1 MSISTHKLSIRILS
15 HTPRSTH
22 WITPDTATIHTQRIK
37 LVTPYSEKGYLTP
50 IGQAITYTQDKIQS
64 YHTNHTYQT
73 YSPTQCSAVNKY
85 ERERPV
91 ETSPFYTLPNQLHAS
106 GTFGSRGDAMG
117 GGTRGQCLP
126 TGTWCLSPPTN
137 EKGTAV
143 EKLADSGQ
151 SVSS

>member
-117 GGTRGQCLP
+117 GGHSGAMPPYWNLVPLP
-126 TGTWCLSPPTN
+126 SH
-137 EKGTAV
+137 K
-143 EKLADSGQ
+143 
-151 SVSS
+151 